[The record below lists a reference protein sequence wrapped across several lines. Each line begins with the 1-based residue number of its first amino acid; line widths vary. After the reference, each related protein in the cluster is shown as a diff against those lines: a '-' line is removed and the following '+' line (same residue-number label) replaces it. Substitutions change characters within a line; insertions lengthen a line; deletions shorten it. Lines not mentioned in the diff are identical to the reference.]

1 MPVSSLDAI
10 GIGYCTVDLFFRV
23 PDAPDFG
30 KRVRASAYLRQ
41 PGGMAATAIVTLA
54 RLGASVGFVGKI
66 GDDEEG
72 AYIRDDFVREGVD
85 VSGLIEVAG
94 TLSRVALVIVNNQ
107 TGERG
112 FSARRDTCPP
122 LEAHEVDRH
131 AIASAK
137 VLLVDDA
144 TDITVQAA
152 LWAREAGTKVVLDG
166 TWYRGRIEDLLA
178 LVDFPVVSAE
188 FLKTWKPHLSPEL
201 AVQELRD
208 LTGGVAVVT
217 LGDLGCL
224 AATQSGV
231 FRYSAF
237 DVNVVDTTGAGDAY
251 HGGFVYGLLHEW
263 SVHECVRF
271 ASAVAALN
279 CKALGGRTGLPHLD
293 VVMDF
298 MARQDAKCLPVSI

>member
-1 MPVSSLDAI
+1 MSVSPLDAI
-10 GIGYCTVDLFFRV
+10 GIGYCTVDLFFHI
-23 PDAPDFG
+23 PSAPNFG
-30 KRVRASAYLRQ
+30 KRVRASDYLRQ
-41 PGGMAATAIVTLA
+41 AGGMAATSMVALA

-66 GDDEEG
+66 GDDEDG
-72 AYIRDDFVREGVD
+72 AYIRDEFVREGVD
-85 VSGLIEVAG
+85 VSGLIEVPD
-94 TLSRVALVIVNNQ
+94 TLSRVALVIVNDK

-122 LEAHEVDRH
+122 LEAPEVD
-131 AIASAK
+131 ANVIASAK

-144 TDITVQAA
+144 TDVTVQAA
-152 LWAREAGTKVVLDG
+152 LWARETGTKVVLDG
-166 TWYRGRIEDLLA
+166 TWFRGRIEDLLP
-178 LVDFPVVSAE
+178 LVDVPVVSAE
-188 FLKTWKPHLSPEL
+188 FLKTWKPNLSPEM

-208 LTGGVAVVT
+208 LANGVAVVT
-217 LGDLGCL
+217 LGAKGCL
-224 AATQSGV
+224 SATNEGV

-279 CKALGGRTGLPHLD
+279 CGALGGRTALPSLD
-293 VVMDF
+293 TVNGF
-298 MARQDAKCLPVSI
+298 LSLRDAECVPISI